1 MFQTIAEILFVL
13 LLLIGVPVALI
24 ISTFGLMAI
33 LLFFMSIPIVLC
45 HWTYEWIKDFINRL

>member
-1 MFQTIAEILFVL
+1 VL